1 MNKLVIITGFLGKQG
16 NRFMQYQDARS
27 STERLELAAKVEGCD
42 GVELGYPEDF
52 EDPKATKQRVDA
64 LGLGLS
70 GVNFRSRRPN
80 KWYRGSW
87 TTQSAEERREVID
100 DFKRAMDL
108 AAEGFAE
115 VAAHNPDLRIC
126 IEYKEN
132 EPRGR
137 CLLGSAGETISF
149 CQMVGADNL
158 GLTLDLGHSLLCGER
173 PAQAAAMA
181 ARAGRLFYVQ
191 LNDNDGRFDWDLLPG
206 AFRMWDTVEL
216 LFYLKRLGYDDDWYT
231 FDVTPK
237 EKDPVETFSQV
248 FSLTRKL
255 EEITDRI
262 NTNAMSG
269 MLEQRDPNKTTPYL
283 YSLL

>member
-1 MNKLVIITGFLGKQG
+1 MNRLAIVTGFLGKQG

-27 STERLELAAKVEGCD
+27 SAERLELAAKVEGCD

-52 EDPKATKQRVDA
+52 EDPKATK
-64 LGLGLS
+64 
-70 GVNFRSRRPN
+70 
-80 KWYRGSW
+80 
-87 TTQSAEERREVID
+87 ERREVID

-108 AAEGFAE
+108 TAELGVTRISNCPPNDGSDYLFELDYIGTIDFAAEGFAE
-115 VAAHNPDLRIC
+115 VAAHNPNLRIC
-126 IEYKEN
+126 IESKEN

-181 ARAGRLFYVQ
+181 ARAGRLFYVH

-237 EKDPVETFSQV
+237 EKDPVETFSQG

-262 NTNAMSG
+262 DTNAMTG